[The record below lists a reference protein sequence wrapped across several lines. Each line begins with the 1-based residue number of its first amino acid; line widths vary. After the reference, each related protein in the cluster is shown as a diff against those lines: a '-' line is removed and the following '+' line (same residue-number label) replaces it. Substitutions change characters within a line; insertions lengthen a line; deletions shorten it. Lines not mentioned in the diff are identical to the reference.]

1 MGVVVPKLKLID
13 GQTCPTAFQRALDTI
28 EVAGSWDWDIPSDLV
43 RADTFVALL
52 FNVDPGE
59 ASVGLPLSAY
69 IDGIHRD
76 DREHVHAL
84 IRRCIDEDSPFVAE
98 YRVLSAD
105 GVMRWVLDRGYIIR
119 DMVGRPVRGRG
130 IIVDITRSRTGRL
143 TSTPDVPDLFMP
155 SLERAADIVMV
166 AQQMIIELQDP
177 TLKAQVD
184 ALLLTLG
191 RRLAQ
196 QEVQERRQ
204 SMN

>member
-1 MGVVVPKLKLID
+1 M
-13 GQTCPTAFQRALDTI
+13 
-28 EVAGSWDWDIPSDLV
+28 V

-52 FNVDPGE
+52 FNVEPGE

-69 IDGIHRD
+69 IDGMHPD

-119 DMVGRPVRGRG
+119 DSAGRPVRGRG

-143 TSTPDVPDLFMP
+143 TSTADAPDPFLP
-155 SLERAADIVMV
+155 SLERVADLVMD
-166 AQQMIIELQDP
+166 AQQLITELKDP
-177 TLKAQVD
+177 TLKAQVN

>member
-1 MGVVVPKLKLID
+1 MPKLKLID

-52 FNVDPGE
+52 FNVDPGD

-69 IDGIHRD
+69 IDGMHPD

-84 IRRCIDEDSPFVAE
+84 ILRSIEDDTPFVAE

-105 GVMRWVLDRGYIIR
+105 GVTRWVLDRGYIIR
-119 DMVGRPVRGRG
+119 DSAGRPVRGRG

-143 TSTPDVPDLFMP
+143 TFTADAPDPFLP
-155 SLERAADIVMV
+155 SLERVADLVMD
-166 AQQMIIELQDP
+166 AQQLITELQDP
-177 TLKAQVD
+177 TLKAEVD

>member
-1 MGVVVPKLKLID
+1 MPKLKLID
-13 GQTCPTAFQRALDTI
+13 GKTCPTAFQQALDTI
-28 EVAGSWDWDIPSDLV
+28 EVAGSWDWNIPSDLV

-105 GVMRWVLDRGYIIR
+105 GVTRWVLDRGHIIR
-119 DMVGRPVRGRG
+119 DATGRPVRGRG
-130 IIVDITRSRTGRL
+130 VIVDITRSRTGRF
-143 TSTPDVPDLFMP
+143 TSTEDAPDLFVP
-155 SLERAADIVMV
+155 PLERAADLIID
-166 AQQMIIELQDP
+166 AQKLIIESQDP
-177 TLKAQVD
+177 ALKAHIDV
-184 ALLLTLG
+184 LLLALG
-191 RRLAQ
+191 RKIAQ
-196 QEVQERRQ
+196 QEVYERRKH
-204 SMN
+204 MN

>member
-1 MGVVVPKLKLID
+1 MPKLRIID

-52 FNVDPGE
+52 FNVGPEE
-59 ASVGLPLSAY
+59 ARVGLPLSAY
-69 IDGIHRD
+69 IDGMHPD

-84 IRRCIDEDSPFVAE
+84 ILRSIEEDTPFVAE

-105 GVMRWVLDRGYIIR
+105 GVTRWVLDRGYTIR
-119 DMVGRPVRGRG
+119 DASGRPVRGRG

-143 TSTPDVPDLFMP
+143 TCAADAPNLLIPP
-155 SLERAADIVMV
+155 LERAADLVMD
-166 AQQMIIELQDP
+166 AQQAITELQDP
-177 TLKAQVD
+177 MLKAQVD
-184 ALLLTLG
+184 ALLLSLG
-191 RRLAQ
+191 RKLAQ